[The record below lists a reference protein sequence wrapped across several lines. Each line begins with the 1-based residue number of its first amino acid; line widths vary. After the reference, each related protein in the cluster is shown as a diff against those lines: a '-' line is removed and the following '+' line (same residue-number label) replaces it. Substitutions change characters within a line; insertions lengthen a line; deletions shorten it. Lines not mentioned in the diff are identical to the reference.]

1 MVGFCLIERSL
12 FMRLLALNLK
22 RILSLALVLMLQV
35 PTQTISSS
43 VVNKTVHGTP
53 VIDPVITYMITVTV
67 IGGNG
72 AALSVPETVE
82 AGQNAVITLTP
93 DIGYH
98 IQSVTDNNVD
108 VTAMALTGL
117 YSILAIEDDHTVV
130 VAYAINEYAL
140 AVSVETP
147 MTGLINGEATLS
159 STLTHGTQVTLT
171 PQPAQGFIFSHWKV
185 NEVEAGK
192 TNPLVLTMD
201 GAKTVVAVF
210 VPEPNL
216 VLAKALVTFFEENT
230 VLGTLTGVAKTDKAQ
245 QGKLKA
251 FDNKLKAVVHSL
263 EAGNIDDAIGLLT
276 STAQKI
282 DGELN
287 PPDFV
292 EGDQSDELAALIQ
305 TLITALSPVV
315 PE

>member
-1 MVGFCLIERSL
+1 MRSWT
-12 FMRLLALNLK
+12 LNLK

-35 PTQTISSS
+35 PNQTISSS
-43 VVNKTVHGTP
+43 VVNNTVHGTP
-53 VIDPVITYMITVTV
+53 VIDPVTTYTITLSVPDGHGT
-67 IGGNG
+67 
-72 AALSVPETVE
+72 ALSVPESVE

-93 DIGYH
+93 DLGYH
-98 IQSVTDNNVD
+98 IQSVTDNTVD

-117 YSILAIEDDHTVV
+117 YTILAVAADHTVV

-140 AVSVETP
+140 HVSVETP
-147 MTGLINGEATLS
+147 ATGLVNAEATLS
-159 STLTHGTQVTLT
+159 STLTHGTVVTLT
-171 PQPAQGFIFSHWKV
+171 PEPAKGFIFSHWKINDV
-185 NEVEAGK
+185 DAGK

-230 VLGTLTGVAKTDKAQ
+230 VLGTLTGIAKTDKAQ
-245 QGKLKA
+245 QGKLNA
-251 FDNKLKAVVHSL
+251 FNNKLKAVVHSL
-263 EAGNIDDAIGLLT
+263 EAGNVEDAIGLLT
-276 STAQKI
+276 STAKKV

-292 EGDQSDELAALIQ
+292 GGDQSDELHALIQ
-305 TLITALSPVV
+305 ALITSLSPVV